1 MRHSFL
7 SRKSR
12 ASSNM
17 FTSRPWRKRKE
28 FPMQR
33 NLQAIWMVARREFVD
48 QFRDWR
54 IVVPMLLL
62 VSLFPFIADDT
73 TRQAISFMNRYGGD
87 LILDNLIP
95 FVVLVIG
102 FFPLS
107 FTLVVALE
115 SFVGEKERGTIE
127 PLLSSPI
134 EDTHMYMGK
143 LLVGIAT
150 PLVFSYA
157 SIGIYLILVSQRN
170 VQFPSPYMLA
180 LILLLTF
187 AHAVLMVSSAII
199 ISVQA
204 TSIRAANLLASFVV
218 VPVAFLLQGE
228 TVLIFWGNEDVLWY
242 AIVGVTLLATLL
254 VRLGLSHFRREYL
267 LGREIDT
274 VNFKWLGRTFRNRF
288 KGQASSIGEW
298 YRTELPI
305 TLRQLRQP
313 LMIVIALGVIAGI
326 VSYMWVVTNV
336 PSYIDLSPERIDEF
350 RTFIADNL
358 TNLDS
363 LGERLPAP
371 VLFYHNAR
379 TTVAFLLLGLVS
391 FGTLG
396 LTLFIGNIAL
406 VGGVLGAA
414 QLVGYSPLLAFAVG
428 ILPHGI
434 FELSAI
440 LLATAAMLKVGAQL
454 VTPQPDKSLGEILLL
469 SLVDW
474 FRDFVGIVLP
484 FLALAALIEIYLT
497 PLLIKLA
504 FPYL

>member
-1 MRHSFL
+1 MRHNL
-7 SRKSR
+7 S
-12 ASSNM
+12 
-17 FTSRPWRKRKE
+17 E
-28 FPMQR
+28 
-33 NLQAIWMVARREFVD
+33 IWMVARREFMD

-54 IVVPMLLL
+54 IVVPMLML
-62 VSLFPFIADDT
+62 VTLFPFIADDT
-73 TRQAISFMNRYGGD
+73 TRQAVTFMNRFGGS

-127 PLLSSPI
+127 PLLSSPL
-134 EDTHMYMGK
+134 EDSHMYLGK
-143 LLVGIAT
+143 LLVGITT
-150 PLVFSYA
+150 PLVFSFA
-157 SIGIYLILVSQRN
+157 SIGIYLVLVSRRD
-170 VQFPSPYMLA
+170 VVFPGAYMLA
-180 LILLLTF
+180 LIFLLTF
-187 AHAVLMVSSAII
+187 AHAVLMVSSAIV

-204 TSIRAANLLASFVV
+204 TTIRSANLLASFVV

-228 TVLIFWGNEDVLWY
+228 TVLIFWGNEDVLWF
-242 AIVGVTLLATLL
+242 AIMGVTLLAALL
-254 VRLGLSHFRREYL
+254 VRLGISHFRREYL

-274 VNFKWLGRTFRNRF
+274 LNFKLMGRTFRDRL
-288 KGQASSIGEW
+288 KGQATTVFEW
-298 YRTELPI
+298 YRQELPV
-305 TLRQLRQP
+305 TLSQLRQP
-313 LMIVIALGVIAGI
+313 LMIVLGLAVIAGI

-336 PSYIDLSPERIDEF
+336 PVYVNLTQERIIEF
-350 RTFIADNL
+350 RTLIADNL
-358 TNLDS
+358 SNLDN
-363 LGERLPAP
+363 LGEELSAP

-379 TTVAFLLLGLVS
+379 TTVIFLLLGLVS

-414 QLVGYSPLLAFAVG
+414 QLVGYSPLLAFAAG
-428 ILPHGI
+428 ILPHGV

-454 VTPQPDKSLGEILLL
+454 VTPQPDRSLGEILLL
-469 SLVDW
+469 SLADW
-474 FRDFVGIVLP
+474 FRIFVGIVLP
-484 FLALAALIEIYLT
+484 LLAIAALVEIYIT
-497 PLLIKLA
+497 PVLIKLA

>member
-1 MRHSFL
+1 
-7 SRKSR
+7 
-12 ASSNM
+12 
-17 FTSRPWRKRKE
+17 
-28 FPMQR
+28 MQR
-33 NLQAIWMVARREFVD
+33 NFSAIWMVAQREFTD

-54 IVVPMLLL
+54 IVVPMFLL
-62 VSLFPFIADDT
+62 VTLFPFIADDT
-73 TRQAISFMNRYGGD
+73 TRQAVSFMNRFGGS

-134 EDTHMYMGK
+134 EDRHMYLGK
-143 LLVGIAT
+143 LLVGITT

-157 SIGIYLILVSQRN
+157 SILIYLILVSRRD
-170 VQFPSPYMLA
+170 VTFPSAYMLA
-180 LILLLTF
+180 LIFLLTF
-187 AHAVLMVSSAII
+187 AHAVLMVSSAIV

-204 TSIRAANLLASFVV
+204 TTIRAANLLASFVV

-228 TVLIFWGNEDVLWY
+228 TILIFWGNEDVLWF
-242 AIVGVTLLATLL
+242 AIAGVTLLAAML

-274 VNFKWLGRTFRNRF
+274 INLKWIGQTFRNRF
-288 KGQASSIGEW
+288 KGQATSIVDW
-298 YRTELPI
+298 YRKEIPI
-305 TLRQLRQP
+305 SLRQLRKP
-313 LMIVIALGVIAGI
+313 LMIVVSLAIISGI
-326 VSYMWVVTNV
+326 VSYLWIVANV
-336 PSYIDLSPERIDEF
+336 PVYIDLSPERIDEF

-358 TNLDS
+358 ANLDS

-371 VLFYHNAR
+371 MLFLHNAR

-414 QLVGYSPLLAFAVG
+414 NLVGYSPLLAFAVG

-440 LLATAAMLKVGAQL
+440 FLATAAMLKVGAQL
-454 VTPQPDKSLGEILLL
+454 VTPQPDKSLGEVLLV
-469 SLVDW
+469 SLADW
-474 FRDFVGIVLP
+474 FRIFIGIVLP
-484 FLALAALIEIYLT
+484 FLAIAALIEIYIT
-497 PLLIKLA
+497 PALIKMA

>member
-1 MRHSFL
+1 MRHNL
-7 SRKSR
+7 S
-12 ASSNM
+12 
-17 FTSRPWRKRKE
+17 
-28 FPMQR
+28 
-33 NLQAIWMVARREFVD
+33 AIWMVARREFTD

-54 IVVPMLLL
+54 IVVPMFVL
-62 VSLFPFIADDT
+62 VTLFPFIADDT
-73 TRQAISFMNRYGGD
+73 TRQAVNFMNRFGGS

-127 PLLSSPI
+127 PLLSSPL
-134 EDTHMYMGK
+134 EDSQMYLGK
-143 LLVGIAT
+143 LLVGITT
-150 PLVFSYA
+150 PLVFSFV
-157 SIGIYLILVSQRN
+157 SIAIYLVLVSRRP
-170 VQFPSPYMLA
+170 VEFPSAYMLT
-180 LILLLTF
+180 LIFLLTF
-187 AHAVLMVSSAII
+187 AHAVLMVSSAIV

-204 TSIRAANLLASFVV
+204 TTIRSANLLASFVV

-228 TVLIFWGNEDVLWY
+228 TILIFWGNEDVLWY
-242 AIVGVTLLATLL
+242 AIIGVTLLAILL

-274 VNFKWLGRTFRNRF
+274 LNFKLIGRTFRNQF
-288 KGQASSIGEW
+288 KGQAKSVVEW
-298 YRTELPI
+298 YRTELPV

-313 LMIVIALGVIAGI
+313 LLIVLGLSVVAGI
-326 VSYMWVVTNV
+326 ASYLWVIVEV
-336 PSYIDLSPERIDEF
+336 PAYITLTPQRITEF
-350 RTFIADNL
+350 RTFIGDNL
-358 TNLDS
+358 TNLDT

-371 VLFYHNAR
+371 ILFYHNAR
-379 TTVAFLLLGLVS
+379 TTVMFLLLGLVS

-414 QLVGYSPLLAFAVG
+414 HLVGYSPVLAFAAG

-440 LLATAAMLKVGAQL
+440 ILATAAMLRVGAQL
-454 VTPQPDKSLGEILLL
+454 VTPQSDRSLGEILLV
-469 SLVDW
+469 SLADW
-474 FRDFVGIVLP
+474 LRIFVGIVLP
-484 FLALAALIEIYLT
+484 LLAIAALVEIYIT

>member
-1 MRHSFL
+1 MR
-7 SRKSR
+7 
-12 ASSNM
+12 
-17 FTSRPWRKRKE
+17 
-28 FPMQR
+28 R

-62 VSLFPFIADDT
+62 VTLFPFIADDT
-73 TRQAISFMNRYGGD
+73 TRQAITFMNRYGGD

-127 PLLSSPI
+127 PLLSSPL
-134 EDTHMYMGK
+134 EDRHLYLGK

-157 SIGIYLILVSQRN
+157 SIGIYLILVGRRD
-170 VQFPSPYMLA
+170 VQFPGAYMLA

-187 AHAVLMVSSAII
+187 AHAVLMVSSAIV

-204 TSIRAANLLASFVV
+204 TTIRAANLLASFVV

-242 AIVGVTLLATLL
+242 AIVAVTLLAALL

-274 VNFKWLGRTFRNRF
+274 LNFKFMGRRFRQQFVGNA
-288 KGQASSIGEW
+288 KSIWGW
-298 YRTELPI
+298 YHTELPA

-313 LMIVIALGVIAGI
+313 LMIVVALAVVAGI
-326 VSYMWVVTNV
+326 ASYMWVVRYV
-336 PSYIDLSPERIDEF
+336 PAYMNLTPERIDNI
-350 RTFIADNL
+350 RTFVSSNL
-358 TNLDS
+358 TDMDDLS
-363 LGERLPAP
+363 SHLPVP
-371 VLFYHNAR
+371 LLFFHNAR

-396 LTLFIGNIAL
+396 LTLFLGNIAL
-406 VGGVLGAA
+406 IGGVMGAA
-414 QLVGYSPLLAFAVG
+414 SLVGYSPLLTFVAGV
-428 ILPHGI
+428 LPHGI
-434 FELSAI
+434 FELSAVF
-440 LLATAAMLKVGAQL
+440 LATAAMLRVGAQL
-454 VTPQPDKSLGEILLL
+454 VTPQTDKSLGEIFLL
-469 SLVDW
+469 SLADW
-474 FRDFVGIVLP
+474 FRIFIGLVLP
-484 FLALAALIEIYLT
+484 LLVIAAIIEVYITPILIR
-497 PLLIKLA
+497 LA

>member
-1 MRHSFL
+1 MR
-7 SRKSR
+7 
-12 ASSNM
+12 
-17 FTSRPWRKRKE
+17 
-28 FPMQR
+28 R
-33 NLQAIWMVARREFVD
+33 NFSAIWMVARREFTD

-54 IVVPMLLL
+54 IVVPMFVL
-62 VSLFPFIADDT
+62 VTLFPFIADDT
-73 TRQAISFMNRYGGD
+73 TRQAVNFMNRFGGS

-127 PLLSSPI
+127 PLLSSPL
-134 EDTHMYMGK
+134 EDSHMYLGK
-143 LLVGIAT
+143 LLVGITT
-150 PLVFSYA
+150 PLAFSFA
-157 SIGIYLILVSQRN
+157 SIVIYLALVSRRD
-170 VQFPSPYMLA
+170 VEFPSTYMLT
-180 LILLLTF
+180 LIFLLTF
-187 AHAVLMVSSAII
+187 AHAVLMVSSAIV

-204 TSIRAANLLASFVV
+204 TTIRSANLLASFVV

-228 TVLIFWGNEDVLWY
+228 TILIFWGNEDVLWY

-254 VRLGLSHFRREYL
+254 VRLGLAHFRREYL

-274 VNFKWLGRTFRNRF
+274 LNFKQMGRTFNERF
-288 KGQASSIGEW
+288 RGQARSVFEW
-298 YRTELPI
+298 YHVELPI

-313 LMIVIALGVIAGI
+313 LMIVFGLGLVAGI

-336 PSYIDLSPERIDEF
+336 PAYIALTPERILEF

-358 TNLDS
+358 TNLDT
-363 LGERLPAP
+363 LGDRLPAP
-371 VLFYHNAR
+371 ILFYHNAR
-379 TTVAFLLLGLVS
+379 TTVVFLLLGLVS

-406 VGGVLGAA
+406 VGGVLGGAY
-414 QLVGYSPLLAFAVG
+414 LVGFSPLLAFAAG

-434 FELSAI
+434 FELSAVF
-440 LLATAAMLKVGAQL
+440 LATAAMLKVGAQL

-469 SLVDW
+469 SLADW
-474 FRDFVGIVLP
+474 FRIFVGIVLP
-484 FLALAALIEIYLT
+484 LLAIASLVEIYVT

>member
-1 MRHSFL
+1 MRHNFS
-7 SRKSR
+7 
-12 ASSNM
+12 
-17 FTSRPWRKRKE
+17 T
-28 FPMQR
+28 
-33 NLQAIWMVARREFVD
+33 IWMVAQREFID

-54 IVVPMLLL
+54 IVVPMFVL
-62 VSLFPFIADDT
+62 VTLFPFIADDT
-73 TRQAISFMNRYGGD
+73 TRQAVNFMNRFGGSI
-87 LILDNLIP
+87 ILDHLIP

-134 EDTHMYMGK
+134 EDRQMYLGK

-157 SIGIYLILVSQRN
+157 SIGIYLMLVSRRP
-170 VQFPSPYMLA
+170 VEFPTAYMLT
-180 LILLLTF
+180 LIFLLTF
-187 AHAVLMVSSAII
+187 AHAVLMVSSAIV

-204 TSIRAANLLASFVV
+204 TTIRAANLLASFVV

-228 TVLIFWGNEDVLWY
+228 TVLIFWGNEDVLWF
-242 AIVGVTLLATLL
+242 AIIGVTLLASLL

-274 VNFKWLGRTFRNRF
+274 INFKWVGQTFRNRF
-288 KGQASSIGEW
+288 KGQATSVTEW
-298 YRTELPI
+298 YRSELPI

-313 LMIVIALGVIAGI
+313 LMIVFGLGIIAG
-326 VSYMWVVTNV
+326 VASYMWVVINV
-336 PSYIDLSPERIDEF
+336 PAYINLTPERIVDF

-358 TNLDS
+358 TNLDA

-371 VLFYHNAR
+371 ILFFHNAR

-396 LTLFIGNIAL
+396 LTLFVGNIAL

-414 QLVGYSPLLAFAVG
+414 HLVGYSPLLAFVAG
-428 ILPHGI
+428 ILPHGL

-440 LLATAAMLKVGAQL
+440 LLATAAMLKVAAQL
-454 VTPQPDKSLGEILLL
+454 VTPQADKSLGETLLL
-469 SLVDW
+469 SLADW
-474 FRDFVGIVLP
+474 FRIFIGIVLP
-484 FLALAALIEIYLT
+484 LLAIAAVIEIYLT
-497 PLLIKLA
+497 PLFIKLA

>member
-1 MRHSFL
+1 
-7 SRKSR
+7 
-12 ASSNM
+12 
-17 FTSRPWRKRKE
+17 
-28 FPMQR
+28 MQR
-33 NLQAIWMVARREFVD
+33 NLSAIWMIARREFTD

-54 IVVPMLLL
+54 IVVPMLML
-62 VSLFPFIADDT
+62 VTLFPFIADDT
-73 TRQAISFMNRYGGD
+73 TRQAVSFMNRFGGD

-127 PLLSSPI
+127 PLLSSPL
-134 EDTHMYMGK
+134 EDSQMYLGK
-143 LLVGIAT
+143 LLVGITT
-150 PLVFSYA
+150 PLVFSFA
-157 SIGIYLILVSQRN
+157 SIAIYLILVSRRD
-170 VQFPSPYMLA
+170 VAFPSAYMLT
-180 LILLLTF
+180 LIFMLTL
-187 AHAVLMVSSAII
+187 AHAVLMVSSAIV

-204 TSIRAANLLASFVV
+204 TTIRAANLLASFVV

-242 AIVGVTLLATLL
+242 AIIGVALLATLL

-274 VNFKWLGRTFRNRF
+274 LNFKFIGRTFRERF
-288 KGQASSIGEW
+288 TGQARSVGEW
-298 YRTELPI
+298 YRTELPV
-305 TLRQLRQP
+305 TLAQLRQP
-313 LMIVIALGVIAGI
+313 LAVVLALGIVAGI
-326 VSYMWVVTNV
+326 ASYAWVVANV
-336 PSYIDLSPERIDEF
+336 PAYIPLTPERVLEF

-363 LGERLPAP
+363 LGEQLPAP
-371 VLFYHNAR
+371 ILFFHNAR
-379 TTVAFLLLGLVS
+379 TVVVFLLLGLVS

-396 LTLFIGNIAL
+396 LTLFIGNVAL

-414 QLVGYSPLLAFAVG
+414 HLVQYSPLLVFSVG

-434 FELSAI
+434 FELSAVF
-440 LLATAAMLKVGAQL
+440 LATAAMLKVGAQL
-454 VTPQPDKSLGEILLL
+454 VTPQPERSLGEILLITL
-469 SLVDW
+469 ADW
-474 FRDFVGIVLP
+474 FRIFIGIVLP
-484 FLALAALIEIYLT
+484 LLAIASLIEIYIT

-504 FPYL
+504 FSAPP